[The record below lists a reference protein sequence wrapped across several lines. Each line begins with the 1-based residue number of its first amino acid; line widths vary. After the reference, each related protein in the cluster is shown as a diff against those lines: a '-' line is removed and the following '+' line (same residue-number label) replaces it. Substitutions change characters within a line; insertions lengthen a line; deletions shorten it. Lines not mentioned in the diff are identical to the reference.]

1 MTNAPVR
8 GSLWEMRI
16 RPIPVGMLVTCI
28 ALALVGCGSAAPT
41 INPSFAGGSVTV
53 EAIGLQFSET
63 IVNLPTGV
71 PLRMILDNKDAGV
84 PHDLRVFEGDTEY
97 AKSAPVTGPGQVEV
111 RFGPLPAGRYQFQC
125 DIHPAMLGTV
135 VVGP

>member
-1 MTNAPVR
+1 MD
-8 GSLWEMRI
+8 
-16 RPIPVGMLVTCI
+16 
-28 ALALVGCGSAAPT
+28 
-41 INPSFAGGSVTV
+41 PSFAGGSATV
-53 EAIGLQFSET
+53 EAIGLQFT
-63 IVNLPTGV
+63 DAIVNLPAGV
-71 PLRMILDNKDAGV
+71 PLRLVLDNKDAGV

-97 AKSAPVTGPGQVEV
+97 AKSPSVSGPGQVEV